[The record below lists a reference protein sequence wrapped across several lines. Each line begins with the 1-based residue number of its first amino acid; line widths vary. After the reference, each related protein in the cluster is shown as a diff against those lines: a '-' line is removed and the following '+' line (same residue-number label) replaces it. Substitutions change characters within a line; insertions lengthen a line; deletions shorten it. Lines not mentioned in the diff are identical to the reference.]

1 MREKVHQ
8 LYLDF
13 LEIAET
19 KRRWNIFNDIP
30 WERFDSVQP
39 IEAVTRA
46 IEVYCTEEMYVPDYS
61 GEGLR
66 LLRADP
72 EMVGFQIRWAY
83 EESRHGLVFREYL
96 KRSGMRSEADVAAL
110 ETPVANRAWTLP
122 FDTFRRMSCYGALQ
136 EAATYTAYKAQ
147 KDRALASGDQVAAA
161 IFHHVG
167 SDEAAHAAFYRS
179 LIKLDLEQD
188 RQGTIA
194 DLGHVLANF
203 KMPGDGLIPDY
214 HQRLE
219 SSGGGLSARAFVQ
232 KVILPTLTSL
242 RISRAE
248 LKLEARRQPADESP
262 PRDPSDAAIEQD

>member
-19 KRRWNIFNDIP
+19 KRQWNIFSDIP

-39 IEAVTRA
+39 SEAVARA
-46 IEVYCTEEMYVPDYS
+46 MEVYCIEEMYVPDYS
-61 GEGLR
+61 AQGLR
-66 LLRADP
+66 LLRGNFDMA
-72 EMVGFQIRWAY
+72 GFQIRWAF

-96 KRSGMRSEADVAAL
+96 KRSGMRSEAEIAEL
-110 ETPVANRAWTLP
+110 ETPVANRAWELP
-122 FDTFRRMSCYGALQ
+122 FDTCRRMSCYGALQ
-136 EAATYTAYKAQ
+136 EAATYSAYKAQ
-147 KDRALASGDQVAAA
+147 KDRALANGDQVAAA

-188 RQGTIA
+188 RRGTIA

-203 KMPGDGLIPDY
+203 KMPGDGLIPNY

-219 SSGGGLSARAFVQ
+219 SSGGGLSARAFVE

-248 LKLEARRQPADESP
+248 LKREARGQTAAASP
-262 PRDPSDAAIEQD
+262 PRDSSDTAIVQD